1 MSDQNPGPANINNG
15 GSDQGSSREI
25 GSWGPGAGGGK
36 QSIVVKALTL
46 VSAFFLFLMLAITFA
61 DVIGRYFLNAP
72 ITGAHEVIA
81 FLLGLTI
88 FTALPLVTRDRGHIT
103 VDIFERF
110 YKGPVRYIIHLVVL
124 LGTLGVISFIA
135 WLMYDQA
142 ETMREAD
149 FITEY
154 LDLPQAPIVYVLSG
168 LGVLACLIFINII
181 WRYLRDGGDP
191 PEKSK
196 PNTSVSG

>member
-1 MSDQNPGPANINNG
+1 MSDQNPDPGDNP
-15 GSDQGSSREI
+15 DQENTNEVLA
-25 GSWGPGAGGGK
+25 WGPGAGGGK
-36 QSIVVKALTL
+36 QSIVVKILTL

-72 ITGAHEVIA
+72 ITGAHEIIA

-103 VDIFERF
+103 VGMFEKF
-110 YKGPVRYIIHLVVL
+110 FKGWVRYIIHLAVL
-124 LGTLGVISFIA
+124 IGTFAVIGFIA
-135 WLMYDQA
+135 WLMYEQA

-168 LGVLACLIFINII
+168 LGILACLIFVNVI

-191 PEKSK
+191 DADAG

>member
-1 MSDQNPGPANINNG
+1 MSEQNPGPRENL
-15 GSDQGSSREI
+15 DQEI
-25 GSWGPGAGGGK
+25 QSWGPGAGGGK
-36 QSIVVKALTL
+36 QSIVVKILTL

-72 ITGAHEVIA
+72 ITGAHEIIA

-103 VDIFERF
+103 VGIFERF
-110 YKGPVRYIIHLVVL
+110 YKGPVRYVIHLVVL
-124 LGTLGVISFIA
+124 LGPFGVIGFIA

-168 LGVLACLIFINII
+168 LGIFACLIFLNVI

-191 PEKSK
+191 PEKSNQ
-196 PNTSVSG
+196 NTSVSG